1 MIFMVNHYKD
11 IKEKSVEGAHGAYIR
26 WLITPRAGAKN
37 FAMRYFRI
45 EPNGASPLHSHPYE
59 HEVFVLKGKG
69 ELLLGKEA
77 ALSKESAVRK
87 ENISEGYF
95 ALIEA
100 NEIHQFKN
108 KGEKDLEF
116 LCIIPVK
123 EENIP
128 EDEKNV

>member
-1 MIFMVNHYKD
+1 MISMVNYYRD
-11 IKEKSVEGAHGAYIR
+11 IKEKPVEGAYGTHIR
-26 WLITPRAGAKN
+26 WLITPRTGAKN

-69 ELLLGKEA
+69 ELLVGKET

-95 ALIEA
+95 GLIEE
-100 NEIHQFKN
+100 NEVHQFKN
-108 KGEKDLEF
+108 TGEKDLEF
-116 LCIIPVK
+116 LCIIPIK

-128 EDEKNV
+128 EEEKNV